1 VNKSKTANHSPEKIQ
16 KEGRRLEKTDFT
28 YHDDGDYYTCPMRQR
43 LTFIRKNTQRN
54 RPGRQYRASSC
65 DDCRLKTQCLASYNK
80 SGLRNIFRDDKEHLA
95 EKMRQK
101 LQTEDAK
108 QKLKL
113 RSITVEPVI
122 GNLKSNLG
130 FRRFNLMTLPNVKG
144 EFTLMCIAHNL
155 NKLYGLLFY
164 FYFLIFFKIYHS
176 DLDNK

>member
-1 VNKSKTANHSPEKIQ
+1 
-16 KEGRRLEKTDFT
+16 
-28 YHDDGDYYTCPMRQR
+28 
-43 LTFIRKNTQRN
+43 
-54 RPGRQYRASSC
+54 
-65 DDCRLKTQCLASYNK
+65 
-80 SGLRNIFRDDKEHLA
+80 
-95 EKMRQK
+95 MRQK

-130 FRRFNLMTLPNVKG
+130 FRRFNLMGLLNVKG

-164 FYFLIFFKIYHS
+164 FQYLINYSNQNSIFLKI
-176 DLDNK
+176 L